1 MFEAY
6 NRAVLELIT
15 IIVIR
20 IFFYLTLVVRDLSRR
35 NHIIS

>member
-6 NRAVLELIT
+6 NRAVLELIM

-20 IFFYLTLVVRDLSRR
+20 IFFYLTLVVTDLSGR
-35 NHIIS
+35 NQFS

>member
-6 NRAVLELIT
+6 NRAVLELIM

-20 IFFYLTLVVRDLSRR
+20 IFFYLTLVVTDLSRR
-35 NHIIS
+35 NQFS